1 MLCVRAMGVQMSDGD
16 TRKVNEKALK
26 DPGEQWRPMAKFKS
40 FQKNDQIWV
49 LVGIG
54 LLILTMNIVFGL
66 GGDNGAT
73 NDMILK

>member
-1 MLCVRAMGVQMSDGD
+1 MLCVGAMGVQMSDGN
-16 TRKVNEKALK
+16 TRKVNEAALK

-54 LLILTMNIVFGL
+54 LLILIMNRVFGL